1 MSSEMEG
8 KCWWED
14 RQQIL
19 YGVLQGGMASPF
31 LFSEFL
37 YDFKDFLYK
46 EYGAVLGE
54 NLLTYLLFYSYPP
67 KVMCGVALGGSPLAR
82 PQQKTY

>member
-1 MSSEMEG
+1 MYNKATCRVKWKG
-8 KCWWED
+8 KIGEKID
-14 RQQIL
+14 SI

-37 YDFKDFLYK
+37 YDLKDFLYK

-54 NLLTYLLFYSYPP
+54 KLFTYLQ
-67 KVMCGVALGGSPLAR
+67 MI
-82 PQQKTY
+82 